1 MIRMAAVVV
10 LFNPDLDEVERNV
23 RSYLHQVHRLY
34 VVNNSESELKR
45 KTWLNNGTVNKIKYI
60 QNFKNLGIASA
71 LNIACRAAIEEGYD
85 WMLTMDQDSFFDKQ
99 EIDLYIQQI
108 EEFVS
113 GNENIGILCPSEVK
127 QSELLKFTEAAH
139 RVTSGSCISLLAYKK
154 VNGFDDRL
162 FIDEVDEDYACKV
175 EIAGFR
181 LIGFDNVKMNH
192 QLGVTK
198 KAGFLGVFAKR
209 DRTVHSPFRIYYMV
223 RNYLYI
229 RSKYKSDFPVMFA
242 RRDKEFRTMLKNN
255 LIYSSSIWNA
265 FLRALKGY
273 IDFKRNKF

>member
-1 MIRMAAVVV
+1 MAAVVV

>member
-1 MIRMAAVVV
+1 MAAVVV
-10 LFNPDLDEVERNV
+10 LFNPDLKEVEQNV
-23 RSYLHQVHRLY
+23 LSYLSEVDRLY
-34 VVNNSESELKR
+34 CIDNTNGWQKGNS
-45 KTWLNNGTVNKIKYI
+45 WLFDGTNPKVQYI
-60 QNFKNLGIASA
+60 QNGKNLGIAAA
-71 LNIACRAAIEEGYD
+71 LNIACRAAIVEGYD

-198 KAGFLGVFAKR
+198 KAGFLGLFAKR

-255 LIYSSSIWNA
+255 LIYSSSIGNA